1 MSKMPTGRSSLQ
13 ASTAWIS
20 TCIGYCSEY
29 NFAKL
34 NHESES
40 FESSNAFRK
49 EVSSQLIFIFDLQ
62 RDVSKCKSRSFK
74 PEFQGSC
81 TWTGIPGIWTKYSLS
96 KHCHRQ
102 EYQQTYDPSPI
113 ESLSA
118 NSHGPMVAV
127 DETEFPICERATPV
141 IFKAR
146 QQGYPVGR
154 VIRRYI
160 WQLNFHLDQARS
172 TVIFLT
178 EFMLAIQHSLSCN
191 QLQFNARSNWIHACH
206 STYAIDC
213 NSRTVLLSL

>member
-1 MSKMPTGRSSLQ
+1 MHWLLQ
-13 ASTAWIS
+13 WIQLCK
-20 TCIGYCSEY
+20 T
-29 NFAKL
+29 
-34 NHESES
+34 ESWKWK
-40 FESSNAFRK
+40 FRILK
-49 EVSSQLIFIFDLQ
+49 CLLKRGILSAHLIFDLQ